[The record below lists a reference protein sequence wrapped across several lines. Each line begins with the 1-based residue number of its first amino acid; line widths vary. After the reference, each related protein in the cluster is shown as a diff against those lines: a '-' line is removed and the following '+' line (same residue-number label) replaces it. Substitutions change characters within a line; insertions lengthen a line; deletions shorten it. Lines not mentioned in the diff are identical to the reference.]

1 MLAQEKRNRTVIHLQ
16 LYERTDYRCCSTFL
30 MGQFATVTIVIDNQV
45 NIVA

>member
-1 MLAQEKRNRTVIHLQ
+1 MIHLQ

-45 NIVA
+45 NSRLTRLGGCTITL